1 MDKTLPRQYPR
12 IPVALNIH
20 CEGSSRPLVFVSKNL
35 SRGGILLESP
45 QIFPL
50 GARLTLDFKLPYT
63 HSEMRL
69 PGKVVRHE
77 VESTTGII
85 NGMAIEFVDLKDS
98 DVATIDQYIQ
108 STRQNVP

>member
-1 MDKTLPRQYPR
+1 MEKPLPRQYPR

-20 CEGSSRPLVFVSKNL
+20 CEGSTRPLVFVSKNL

-77 VESTTGII
+77 VEAATGII
-85 NGMAIEFVDLKDS
+85 KGMAIEFVDINES

-108 STRQNVP
+108 STRSNAP